1 MALQRGIVKLEDYNL
16 NWENEYKKEEELLKS
31 VLKDKIIEMHHK

>member
-16 NWENEYKKEEELLKS
+16 NWENEYKKEEEFIKNIIKLAKEEF
-31 VLKDKIIEMHHK
+31 DK